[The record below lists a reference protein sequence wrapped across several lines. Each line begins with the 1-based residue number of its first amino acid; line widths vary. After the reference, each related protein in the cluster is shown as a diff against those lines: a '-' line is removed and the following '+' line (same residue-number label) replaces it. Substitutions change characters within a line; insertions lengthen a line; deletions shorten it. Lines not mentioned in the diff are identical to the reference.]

1 MRRSPPYCSGES
13 DSRFAVSPD
22 APSDALTRQKP
33 PRARPLFTRPCRPF
47 WDAFAERIRGQALP
61 ADFCNDVQQRAGYQ
75 TGALESREDGGHN
88 LLPLLRRDQL
98 SRYARAWTR
107 GESHIARSNQ
117 PRCRFLPLAQVC
129 PTAMLARPPHL
140 PPTCAGESSVRID
153 EHESKD
159 RVKDASPDRERIFWN
174 PRDGCLRM
182 LSVGPTSFPSSGT
195 LRTSVVAGAWDRK
208 EEPCRPNGPTE
219 IFVQTAPRE
228 GNRRPEDRDAFHHH
242 VAESG
247 QRDRSPR

>member
-1 MRRSPPYCSGES
+1 
-13 DSRFAVSPD
+13 
-22 APSDALTRQKP
+22 
-33 PRARPLFTRPCRPF
+33 
-47 WDAFAERIRGQALP
+47 LP

-159 RVKDASPDRERIFWN
+159 RVKVASPDRERIFWN

-228 GNRRPEDRDAFHHH
+228 GNRRPEDRDAFHRSRRRVRAKRSLSSMTRDGLSLTPPH
-242 VAESG
+242 VAPNYWGRALDGHCKGRSTVARRL
-247 QRDRSPR
+247 QPSFFASRDGTPL